1 MKHLLKHIALLVLLC
16 LQSSSAKDVSPIA
29 EYRLDE
35 HTVYAIPVS
44 RSRVTTISF
53 PGPISAIDAANVT
66 SDPKIPG
73 LFQIAHTKGSYFLSV
88 RALVERAMTNMN
100 IRWNKKTY
108 VIELV
113 ESPSPFYSVIFQYD
127 TDADIRP
134 ASARVTPSRLLA
146 LLDKAKA
153 YPLLKEY
160 HANAVDQVE
169 YVNFSKNPR
178 VLDYRDYEV
187 QLDEVFRF
195 NPEDTLI
202 FRMLLR
208 NKTDQSIQY
217 RPDGFSL
224 RVGERTYPQSISDA
238 SGTIPPK
245 GQAPAYFAVTGTP
258 NGGRNDLSLKND
270 FTVLLDRVETNT
282 APLQWYNPNRN
293 RQNEPAQCHH
303 ILAQPDRHTPVLR
316 CPADLRDCI
325 RQRVLR
331 PQQGQAQDC
340 CHTNA
345 SRENKQNIPGTSDNP
360 ARDGSLQTASHRFR
374 RNVSAINGHA
384 AAADQRP

>member
-1 MKHLLKHIALLVLLC
+1 MKHPLKHILVLL
-16 LQSSSAKDVSPIA
+16 LVGLESSSAKAANTIA

-73 LFQIAHTKGSYFLSV
+73 LFQIAHTKGSYFFSV
-88 RALVERAMTNMN
+88 RALVEKATTNMN

-108 VIELV
+108 AIELI
-113 ESPSPFYSVIFQYD
+113 EGPSPLFSVIFQYD
-127 TDADIRP
+127 IDADIRP

-153 YPLLKEY
+153 YPFLKEY
-160 HANAVDQVE
+160 HANAVAEVE

-178 VLDYRDYEV
+178 VLDYRDYEI

-202 FRMLLR
+202 FRILLR
-208 NKTDQSIQY
+208 NKTNQPIQY

-224 RVGERTYPQSISDA
+224 RIGERTYPQSISDA

-270 FTVLLDRVETNT
+270 FTVLLDLV
-282 APLQWYNPNRN
+282 
-293 RQNEPAQCHH
+293 
-303 ILAQPDRHTPVLR
+303 V
-316 CPADLRDCI
+316 
-325 RQRVLR
+325 
-331 PQQGQAQDC
+331 
-340 CHTNA
+340 TNA
-345 SRENKQNIPGTSDNP
+345 VRKQTEQPESKP
-360 ARDGSLQTASHRFR
+360 SE
-374 RNVSAINGHA
+374 
-384 AAADQRP
+384 